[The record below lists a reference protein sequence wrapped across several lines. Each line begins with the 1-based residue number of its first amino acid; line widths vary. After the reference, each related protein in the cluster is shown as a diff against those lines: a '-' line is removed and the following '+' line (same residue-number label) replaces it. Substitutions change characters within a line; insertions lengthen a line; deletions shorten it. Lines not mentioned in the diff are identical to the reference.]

1 MNAKNVIVG
10 SVLIIA
16 ALAVGILIGIRMDS
30 SVAADQ
36 NFETSEQND
45 ASSSEGAILYWKAP
59 MNPTEIYDAPGKS
72 RMGMDLVPV
81 YEGEGKNAP
90 AGQVTISPT
99 VSQNMGVRYAKAE
112 RMDLFRSIRTVGEV
126 MVDEERVFQ
135 VNSRISG
142 WVEKLY
148 VGFNG
153 APVEEGQPLLEI
165 YSPELVSTQQEYLL
179 ARGHLAQVKS
189 DGDENAIAN
198 ARRLLD
204 AALTRLAN
212 WEIPDDV
219 IEAIQQSG
227 EVQRTVLLRSPV
239 TGVVLAKDVIE
250 GAHIEKGTDLY
261 NIADLRSVWVHA
273 SFYDNELP
281 WISEGQKADVELSY
295 LPGTTYQGE
304 VSYVY
309 PFLRE
314 RARDV
319 HVRIIVENES
329 LEIKPG
335 MYANVELAG
344 RRLEDIVVVPTQAII
359 RSGER
364 SLVFVADGEGRF
376 DPREVLL
383 GAEGGDGNE
392 LVHVI
397 SGLEEGERIVVSAQ
411 FLIDSESRLQE
422 AIQKMRSVSESEEM
436 PGMDMDSDDGNMS
449 DMDMESMESESSKQ
463 ELSREGH

>member
-112 RMDLFRSIRTVGEV
+112 RTDLFRSIRTVGEV

-463 ELSREGH
+463 ELSREEH

>member
-112 RMDLFRSIRTVGEV
+112 RTDLFRSIRTVGEV